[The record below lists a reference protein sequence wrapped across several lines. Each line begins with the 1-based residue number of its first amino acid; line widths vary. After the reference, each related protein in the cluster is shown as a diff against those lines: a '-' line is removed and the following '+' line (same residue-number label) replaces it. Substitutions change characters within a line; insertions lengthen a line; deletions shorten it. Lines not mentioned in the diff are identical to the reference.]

1 MTWAAAGMLD
11 TLVVQI
17 GFLVLVHVSDHS
29 ESLRIDQLTRDR
41 FLHKIADLVKIDSE
55 NYHKQ
60 VVVVVVHAA
69 SAASNKKLLSPK
81 NEIFHKRRGTIWYHL
96 SIDDFLLFT
105 HLQERSKFQF
115 LI

>member
-1 MTWAAAGMLD
+1 MLD

-55 NYHKQ
+55 NCHKQ
-60 VVVVVVHAA
+60 VVVVVVVVHAA
-69 SAASNKKLLSPK
+69 TAALNKKLLSQK
-81 NEIFHKRRGTIWYHL
+81 K
-96 SIDDFLLFT
+96 
-105 HLQERSKFQF
+105 
-115 LI
+115 